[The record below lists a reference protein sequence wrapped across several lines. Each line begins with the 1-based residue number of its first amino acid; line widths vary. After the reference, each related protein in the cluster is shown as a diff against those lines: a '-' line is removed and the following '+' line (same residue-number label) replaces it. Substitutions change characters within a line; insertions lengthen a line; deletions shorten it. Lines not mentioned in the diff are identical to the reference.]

1 MAPDSSPSRFL
12 VRPGAPFRVV
22 CLPVI
27 CRVLLAGIVVLSAPP
42 WAWASP
48 EQEQA
53 APEFTAEQVEFF
65 EQQVLPLLKNRCFK
79 CHGAEERLRGALR
92 LTTRAG
98 VLQGGDQGA
107 AVSLDK
113 PADSLLLKA
122 INYQGPKM
130 PPSGQLPATEI
141 ETLTQWVKEGLPVS
155 AEYLG
160 RPEAKSEA
168 PPQPSL
174 EEARQYWAYRPVSDP
189 TPPAVRESGWV
200 RNPIDAFLLA
210 PLEQAGIP
218 HNPPADATALIRRLT
233 YDLTGLP
240 PTPAQIEQFV
250 ADSAGPDPEEAYQRL
265 LTRLLDSPQ
274 YGERWGRHWLDLV
287 RFAETHG
294 YERDSAKPFAWRY
307 RDYVIQA
314 FNANKP
320 YDQFLREQ
328 LAGDELDEVTTESM
342 IATGYYRL
350 GIWDD
355 EPADR
360 PLAKYDIF
368 DGIVSTTGQVMLGM
382 SIGCARCHDHKKD
395 PLPARDYYSLLA
407 YFRDISDMNVGNLRR
422 VAYDVDQREQAALQ
436 TAHRR
441 KEHEVYRRLQGLK
454 ADFARGLR
462 ETRGLDVL
470 PAGADLTDL
479 RYRFYRDTWDRL
491 PDFDGLKFEEE
502 GSLPAGYV
510 TLAVASRA
518 ESIGIVYEGRLNVP
532 EAGEYRFRAQAT
544 EGIRLLVDGQ
554 PVLER
559 RGKGKH
565 KGEAKVRLAAGS
577 LPFRVEYFNT
587 VAQPVLQL
595 SWSGPQVPERS
606 LSEAGTGVLVADSR
620 TAGQE
625 WLYTTQPPADGWQ
638 QPAFDPADWKKGAG
652 GFGQNGTPGAVV
664 RTEWKTADLW
674 LRKTFAAPLRPARLA
689 LNLHH
694 DEEADVY
701 LNGQLIHR
709 AAGFVT
715 AYQQVV
721 LPIETNALLKD
732 QDNVLAVHCHQT
744 GGGQYIDVGLVE
756 APADAVLDSL
766 FTQFGATLLGDR
778 APEWTRLSQELAAL
792 REQKLPEPGIEVMC
806 VEERG
811 REPTHILLRGNPQAQ
826 GDKVEPHPP
835 AVACGPAPVPIED
848 RPQRNSSGKRLALA
862 RWMTHPDNP
871 LTPRVM
877 VNRLWQHHF
886 GRGIVPTPN
895 EFGRL
900 GEAPTHPELLDWLAR
915 RFVEGGWKIK
925 EMHRLICSSNAYRL
939 SSRGSPEGLAR
950 DAANNL
956 FWRFNMRRLSA
967 EEVRDS
973 ILAVSGDLQLKAGGP
988 GVYPV
993 IPPEVLAGQSV
1004 PGSGWGKSSPEEENR
1019 RSVYVHLKRSL
1030 IVPILSQYDLADT
1043 DSSCPQRYTTTVP
1056 TQALGMLNGAF
1067 TNQQAGRFAQ
1077 RLRADHPDDLSAQ
1090 IAGGIRLVSGRN
1102 PTAAEI
1108 ARDRQFI
1115 ERLVTEQ
1122 QQTPDAALRTYCLV
1136 LLGGNEFI
1144 YLD

>member
-1 MAPDSSPSRFL
+1 MAPVSP
-12 VRPGAPFRVV
+12 
-22 CLPVI
+22 
-27 CRVLLAGIVVLSAPP
+27 RVLPLIRSDSPTHFERLSLIRLTLATGILVAALG
-42 WAWASP
+42 WATPVCAEP
-48 EQEQA
+48 DQA
-53 APEFTAEQVEFF
+53 TPEFTTEQVEFF
-65 EQQVLPLLKNRCFK
+65 DQQVLPLLKNRCFK

-98 VLQGGDQGA
+98 VLQGGDQGP

-113 PADSLLLKA
+113 PAESLLLKA

-130 PPSGQLPATEI
+130 PPSGQLPAAEI

-155 AEYLG
+155 AEHLG
-160 RPEAKSEA
+160 QPAAKSEPGGA
-168 PPQPSL
+168 INL
-174 EEARQYWAYRPVSDP
+174 EEARQYWAYRPVASPAPP
-189 TPPAVRESGWV
+189 TVREAGWV

-218 HNPPADATALIRRLT
+218 HNPPADAAALIRRLT

-240 PTPAQIEQFV
+240 PAPAEIEQFV
-250 ADSAGPDPEEAYQRL
+250 NDSAGPHAEEAYQRL
-265 LTRLLDSPQ
+265 LTRLLDSPR

-314 FNANKP
+314 FNQDKP
-320 YDQFLREQ
+320 YDRFLLEQ
-328 LAGDELDEVTTESM
+328 LAGDELDDVSTETM

-360 PLAKYDIF
+360 PLAKYDIL

-422 VAYDVDQREQAALQ
+422 VAYDVDQREQAAAQ
-436 TAHRR
+436 AAHRR
-441 KEHEVYRRLQGLK
+441 KEHEVYRRLQNVRGE
-454 ADFARGLR
+454 FAQALREKRGL
-462 ETRGLDVL
+462 EVL
-470 PAGADLTDL
+470 PPGADLTDL
-479 RYRFYRDTWDRL
+479 RYRFYRDTWERL

-518 ESIGIVYEGRLNVP
+518 ESIGIVYEGTLRVP
-532 EAGEYRFRAQAT
+532 ETGEYRFRAQAT
-544 EGIRLLVDGQ
+544 EGIRLLIDGK
-554 PVLER
+554 VVFER

-565 KGEAKVRLAAGS
+565 KGESKIQLSAGS

-587 VAQPVLQL
+587 IAPPLLQL
-595 SWSGPQVPERS
+595 SWSGPQVSERS
-606 LSEAGTGVLVADSR
+606 LTEAGTGVLVADSR

-625 WLYTTQPPADGWQ
+625 WNFTTTEPSPDWMQPD
-638 QPAFDPADWKKGAG
+638 FDASAWKKGPG

-674 LRKTFAAPLRPARLA
+674 LRKTFAAPQRPVRLA
-689 LNLHH
+689 LRLHH
-694 DEEADVY
+694 DEEAEVY

-721 LPIETNALLKD
+721 LPVEVNALLKE

-766 FTQFGATLLGDR
+766 FAQHGATLLGER
-778 APEWTRLSQELAAL
+778 AAEWTRLSQELAAL
-792 REQKLPEPGIEVMC
+792 REQPLPEPGIEVMC

-811 REPTHILLRGNPQAQ
+811 REPTHILLRGNPQAL

-835 AVACGPAPVPIED
+835 AVACGPVPVSIED

-862 RWMTHPDNP
+862 RWITHPDNP

-895 EFGRL
+895 DFGRL
-900 GEAPTHPELLDWLAR
+900 GEAPTHPELLDWLAH

-925 EMHRLICSSNAYRL
+925 DMHRLICSSNAYRL

-1004 PGSGWGKSSPEEENR
+1004 PGSGWGKSPPEEANR

-1030 IVPILSQYDLADT
+1030 VVPILSQYDLADT

-1056 TQALGMLNGAF
+1056 TQALGMLNGEF
-1067 TNQQAGRFAQ
+1067 TNLQAERFAS
-1077 RLRADHPDDLSAQ
+1077 RLRAEHPNDVAAQ
-1090 IAGGIRLVSGRN
+1090 IAGGIRLVSGRS
-1102 PTAAEI
+1102 PGAAEI
-1108 ARDRQFI
+1108 ERDRQFI
-1115 ERLVTEQ
+1115 ERLVSEQ
-1122 QQTPDAALRTYCLV
+1122 NQTPDAALRTYCLV
-1136 LLGGNEFI
+1136 LLGSNEFI